1 MILKFVIRMGLTIS
15 EKIEEIMSSNESNTT
30 LYNISS
36 LEHLHAI
43 FRAYRPHNGFGVV
56 YRGQAD
62 CHWKLLPKAG
72 RQEYLLPDDRDLG
85 VFKDW
90 LDRAIAYENVPNY
103 FIEQLALAQH
113 HGLAT
118 RLLDWT
124 INPLIACY
132 FACCSYPDKDGVIY
146 ILELPKTFATVDL
159 SMETLKECSEV
170 ISYRP
175 RQFSP
180 RILNQGGIFTIHNP
194 PDTTIDIGPGRI
206 ALDMPNLVQIIL
218 GKNLKHDILE
228 MLSDYGIDERYIYPD
243 LDGLSRSLNHSMMR
257 MVRQRVERIDL

>member
-1 MILKFVIRMGLTIS
+1 
-15 EKIEEIMSSNESNTT
+15 MSLNESNTT

-43 FRAYRPHNGFGVV
+43 FRIYRPHNGFGVV

-85 VFKDW
+85 IFNDW
-90 LDRAIAYENVPNY
+90 LDRAIAYENVPNH

-132 FACCSYPDKDGVIY
+132 FSCCSHHDKDGVIY
-146 ILELPKTFATVDL
+146 MLELPKNF
-159 SMETLKECSEV
+159 C
-170 ISYRP
+170 P
-175 RQFSP
+175 
-180 RILNQGGIFTIHNP
+180 
-194 PDTTIDIGPGRI
+194 
-206 ALDMPNLVQIIL
+206 
-218 GKNLKHDILE
+218 
-228 MLSDYGIDERYIYPD
+228 
-243 LDGLSRSLNHSMMR
+243 SRSVNGNFKR
-257 MVRQRVERIDL
+257 K